1 MHSNRSPISGECW
14 IGTSGLVLP
23 VSTKAAFPAAFRD
36 QPRLAYY
43 AALFNSLE
51 VNSSFYRTP
60 MAATFEKWASIVPD
74 HFQFTVKL
82 SRDITHAKDFAY
94 DPKGID
100 VFIKAA
106 NHIGAKKGCLLIQ
119 FPPGLRRNETTILQ
133 LQELLHQVWESDPE
147 HAWKWAVE
155 FRHPS
160 WYHDVVYRLLDKC
173 GASLVLHD
181 MPASAIAVPPSVFA
195 ALPSAISGPTS
206 NPGFI
211 YIRFHGPLGDYRGG
225 YSPEILQSYATSI
238 RAWQAQGKDIYV
250 YFNNTIG
257 DAVANALSL
266 MEMVSPVCK

>member
-1 MHSNRSPISGECW
+1 MHSNRSPISAECW

-23 VSTKAAFPAAFRD
+23 APNKAAFPEAFRD

-60 MAATFEKWASIVPD
+60 MAATFEKWAAIVPD

-82 SRDITHAKDFAY
+82 SRDITHAKEFGYNPAD
-94 DPKGID
+94 ID
-100 VFIKAA
+100 LFLKAA
-106 NHIGAKKGCLLIQ
+106 NRIGDKKGCLLIQ

-147 HAWKWAVE
+147 HSWKWAVE

-160 WYHDVVYRLLDKC
+160 WYNDLVYRLLDKC
-173 GASLVLHD
+173 KASLVLHD
-181 MPASAIAVPPSVFA
+181 MPASAITVEASAIA
-195 ALPSAISGPTS
+195 ALTS
-206 NPGFI
+206 HADFI

-225 YSPEILQSYATSI
+225 YSSEVLQSYATNI
-238 RAWQAQGKDIYV
+238 KAWQVQGKDVYV

-257 DAVANALSL
+257 DAIANARTL
-266 MEMVSPVCK
+266 MELLIPYV

>member
-1 MHSNRSPISGECW
+1 MHSNRSPTSGECW

-23 VSTKAAFPAAFRD
+23 VSNNAAFPASFRD
-36 QPRLAYY
+36 QPRLVYY

-51 VNSSFYRTP
+51 INSSFYKTP
-60 MAATFEKWASIVPD
+60 MAATFEKWAAIVPD

-94 DPKGID
+94 DPKDID
-100 VFIKAA
+100 AFIRAA
-106 NHIGAKKGCLLIQ
+106 NHIGDKKGCLLIQ

-133 LQELLHQVWESDPE
+133 LQELLHQVWGSDPE

-160 WYHDVVYRLLDKC
+160 WHNDVVYRLLDKC
-173 GASLVLHD
+173 RASLVLHD
-181 MPASAIAVPPSVFA
+181 MPGSAIAVPAFA
-195 ALPSAISGPTS
+195 AD
-206 NPGFI
+206 FI

-225 YSPEILQSYATSI
+225 YSPEVLQSYATRI
-238 RAWQAQGKDIYV
+238 KAWQAQGKDVYV

-257 DAVANALSL
+257 DAVANARSL
-266 MEMVSPVCK
+266 MEWVSPVYK